1 MGTPGNGG
9 TGGNR
14 RLRTAG
20 LALFALAVIAALIG
34 LVLALTRGER
44 TAATGKP
51 TVTATH
57 APVSAS
63 PVPSVIPYPPP
74 VISPSTE
81 APFTEAPATEAPA
94 TEAPAVAPPGPPNA
108 AEGPPAGDNG
118 ASAIGASRGEVRV
131 YNNSTIRGLAA
142 RAAHDLSAAGWT
154 VVEVGNYARGTVPT
168 TTVYYQE
175 GTDQRAEAE
184 ALAAQFKVRVEV
196 RFPGIENA
204 SPGLIVIVTNDYTSP

>member
-1 MGTPGNGG
+1 MGTPGSGG
-9 TGGNR
+9 TGDSR

-20 LALFALAVIAALIG
+20 LALFGLAVIAALIG

-44 TAATGKP
+44 TAAIGKP
-51 TVTATH
+51 TVTPTH

-63 PVPSVIPYPPP
+63 TVPSVIPYPPP
-74 VISPSTE
+74 VISPPTEAPSTE
-81 APFTEAPATEAPA
+81 APS
-94 TEAPAVAPPGPPNA
+94 TEAPAVSPPGPPSS

-142 RAAHDLSAAGWT
+142 RAARDLSAAGWT
-154 VVEVGNYARGTVPT
+154 VVEVGNYARGTIPT

-184 ALAAQFKVRVEV
+184 ALAAQFKVRVEP
-196 RFPGIENA
+196 RFAGIENA
-204 SPGLIVIVTNDYTSP
+204 SPGLIMIVTNDYASP